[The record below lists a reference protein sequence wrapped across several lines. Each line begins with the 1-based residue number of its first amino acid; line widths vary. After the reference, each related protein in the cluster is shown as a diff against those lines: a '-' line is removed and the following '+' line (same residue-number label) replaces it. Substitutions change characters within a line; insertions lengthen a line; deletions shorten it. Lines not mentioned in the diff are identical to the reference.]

1 MGKRKP
7 CWDGIITIDDLDSP
21 YSEDIGVRPYK
32 KCPRRKGIRKQK
44 AEEVSNEKLDTL
56 AFDNHFKNLWSN
68 FPEDKRML
76 FTYFDCLWFS
86 VYMTASSKEN
96 MLTWIKDK
104 DIFSKKY
111 VLVPIVYWSHWS
123 LLILCNFDSQ
133 SENGSPCMLLLDSLQ
148 MAGPRRLE
156 PAIRKFVLDIFR
168 SEGRPEYEQ
177 SISQIPLLVPKVP
190 QQRNGEECGNYV
202 LYFIDLFV
210 HQAPL
215 DFSVKEYPYF
225 MTDDWFNLE
234 GFTHFSNNQEDPVE
248 EMETQIA

>member
-156 PAIRKFVLDIFR
+156 PAIRK